1 MSAAVRILLTA
12 KAPVPGEVKT
22 RLARDVGEGT
32 AAALAAAALL
42 DTIDTCV
49 AAVGT
54 ASCHLALAGDLT
66 AAVRG
71 EEIAAALA
79 QWTVRPQHGR
89 TFADRLAA
97 AHAAT
102 PGPVLQ
108 IGMDT
113 PQATPADLTA
123 AAELLEAYDA
133 VVGPAY
139 DGGWWL
145 LGLQDPARAARLRT
159 VPMSRPDTCA
169 RTIAALASGVVTTRT
184 LRDVDTVADAAAVAL
199 VAPGTRFARSWQA
212 REVR

>member
-1 MSAAVRILLTA
+1 MRILVTA
-12 KAPVPGEVKT
+12 KAPVPGLVKT
-22 RLARDVGEGT
+22 RLARDVGDRT
-32 AAALAAAALL
+32 AAGLAAAALL

-49 AAVGT
+49 AAVGA
-54 ASCHLALAGDLT
+54 ASCHLALAGDLA

-71 EEIAAALA
+71 EEISSALA
-79 QWTVRPQHGR
+79 RWTVRAQRGR
-89 TFADRLAA
+89 TFADRLAT

-113 PQATPADLTA
+113 PQVTPADLTA
-123 AAELLEAYDA
+123 AADLLEAHDA

-145 LGLQDPARAARLRT
+145 LGLQDPTLAARLRT
-159 VPMSRPDTCA
+159 VPMSQPDTCA

-184 LRDVDTVADAAAVAL
+184 LRDVDTIADAAVVART
-199 VAPGTRFARSWQA
+199 APRSRFARSWQT
-212 REVR
+212 REVP